1 MTAKTTMILV
11 SAALLLGAGP
21 ATVAEDGAQMRV
33 SPDGMRELAME
44 KRLNRIATFAN
55 YRNNADLEDE
65 T

>member
-1 MTAKTTMILV
+1 MILV

-21 ATVAEDGAQMRV
+21 ATVAQDGAQMRV
-33 SPDGMRELAME
+33 SADGMLELAME
-44 KRLNRIATFAN
+44 KRFNPIATFAN